1 MNGRH
6 VMYVVVVSIVQCAC
20 VSVKVMCVPPM
31 CASVDTILCVP
42 AYAHGIFAWVYT
54 CSIVYVCICVHY
66 VWYSHVDTL
75 TDARSATELHISHHC
90 HITS

>member
-1 MNGRH
+1 
-6 VMYVVVVSIVQCAC
+6 
-20 VSVKVMCVPPM
+20 MCVPPM
-31 CASVDTILCVP
+31 CASVNTILYVP

-75 TDARSATELHISHHC
+75 TGARSATELHIYPTTV
-90 HITS
+90 TSLPEIS